1 MEVRLCDSCKLVL
14 ERRKNRGLCV
24 GGARVTMSALDVQ
37 QHGGHEDA
45 WRTAHHQRRGRGP
58 SLQANNEARS
68 AGVCPVSLFCAAGLA
83 VAIVL
88 YGLAVWSPGT
98 MFSFARSEVFVQ
110 AGTLAS
116 VANALSLIALG
127 IRGAI
132 AALPRASSWKR
143 PKACATVPFAALLI
157 ACALAWCA
165 SFALENT
172 QADVWFTLALFVASC
187 LSGICLAVAFVFW
200 LERLKDLPARQVHI
214 ALVSAAALSAVLN
227 LPSGIAPEPVLRGLV
242 VALFAAQAALALA
255 ASQAPGPFAR
265 KRKDRHASAAA
276 AAALNPQACP
286 TTVAATS
293 NEENRAQ
300 EALET
305 PASTPTPASEPQP
318 SPDLRGA
325 LGDLAAVLAAA
336 VVLTFVAPLVNTV
349 LMVDVLELPTRFI
362 MSAAMNLATAALL
375 AVVWLVC
382 KRTPSVLAVLLGFTA
397 VLFVSILVTPALGP
411 GANLVALA
419 LGSAGFFLVIYLVME
434 AGVTTAQERHLAIE
448 ATYGTVAGIVMLAR
462 VLADMLSANLLNAD
476 IAGESKM
483 LVATFLLVYLL
494 TCAGFALYNA
504 LTRRKRRIAPEGAS
518 APDAQNPTAAET
530 PAVQQGPDRSP
541 AELVSDAH
549 NLSQREREVL
559 VLIMRGRNVPAI
571 AEELV
576 LSRNTVQTHVRHIY
590 EQLGI
595 HSRQELVAYVEGFSS
610 QSSNA

>member
-1 MEVRLCDSCKLVL
+1 M
-14 ERRKNRGLCV
+14 
-24 GGARVTMSALDVQ
+24 
-37 QHGGHEDA
+37 
-45 WRTAHHQRRGRGP
+45 
-58 SLQANNEARS
+58 
-68 AGVCPVSLFCAAGLA
+68 
-83 VAIVL
+83 
-88 YGLAVWSPGT
+88 
-98 MFSFARSEVFVQ
+98 
-110 AGTLAS
+110 
-116 VANALSLIALG
+116 
-127 IRGAI
+127 
-132 AALPRASSWKR
+132 
-143 PKACATVPFAALLI
+143 
-157 ACALAWCA
+157 
-165 SFALENT
+165 
-172 QADVWFTLALFVASC
+172 
-187 LSGICLAVAFVFW
+187 
-200 LERLKDLPARQVHI
+200 
-214 ALVSAAALSAVLN
+214 
-227 LPSGIAPEPVLRGLV
+227 
-242 VALFAAQAALALA
+242 LA
-255 ASQAPGPFAR
+255 ASQVPSPFAR
-265 KRKDRHASAAA
+265 KRKDHRASAAA

-286 TTVAATS
+286 TTVAAIPNGETP
-293 NEENRAQ
+293 AQ
-300 EALET
+300 EAPEV
-305 PASTPTPASEPQP
+305 PASTPSDTAQP

-362 MSAAMNLATAALL
+362 MSATMNLATAALL

-397 VLFVSILVTPALGP
+397 LLFAAVLAASALGP
-411 GANLVALA
+411 GAHLVALA

-448 ATYGTVAGIVMLAR
+448 ATYGAVAGIVMLAR

-494 TCAGFALYNA
+494 TCAAFALYNA
-504 LTRRKRRIAPEGAS
+504 LTRHKRRVAPEGATT
-518 APDAQNPTAAET
+518 PEAQNPVTAET
-530 PAVQQGPDRSP
+530 SAAQQGPDKSP

-590 EQLGI
+590 EQLGV

-610 QSSNA
+610 QSSNT

>member
-1 MEVRLCDSCKLVL
+1 M
-14 ERRKNRGLCV
+14 
-24 GGARVTMSALDVQ
+24 
-37 QHGGHEDA
+37 
-45 WRTAHHQRRGRGP
+45 
-58 SLQANNEARS
+58 QANNEARS

-98 MFSFARSEVFVQ
+98 IFSFARSEVFVR

-116 VANALSLIALG
+116 VANALGLIVLG

-132 AALPRASSWKR
+132 AALPRASSRKR
-143 PKACATVPFAALLI
+143 ATACATVPFAALLI
-157 ACALAWCA
+157 ACALTWCV

-200 LERLKDLPARQVHI
+200 LERLKDLPTQQVHI

-227 LPSGIAPEPVLRGLV
+227 LPSGLAPEPVLRGLV

-255 ASQAPGPFAR
+255 ASQAPSSFAR
-265 KRKDRHASAAA
+265 KRKDHHAGAAA

-305 PASTPTPASEPQP
+305 PASASEPQP

-349 LMVDVLELPTRFI
+349 LMVDVLELPARFI
-362 MSAAMNLATAALL
+362 MSATMNLATAALL

-411 GANLVALA
+411 GAHLMALA

-494 TCAGFALYNA
+494 TCAAFALYNA
-504 LTRRKRRIAPEGAS
+504 LARHKRRIAPEGVTT
-518 APDAQNPTAAET
+518 PEAQNPTAVET
-530 PAVQQGPDRSP
+530 SAAQQGPDKSP

-590 EQLGI
+590 EQLGV

-610 QSSNA
+610 QSSNI

>member
-1 MEVRLCDSCKLVL
+1 M
-14 ERRKNRGLCV
+14 
-24 GGARVTMSALDVQ
+24 
-37 QHGGHEDA
+37 
-45 WRTAHHQRRGRGP
+45 
-58 SLQANNEARS
+58 QANNEARP
-68 AGVCPVSLFCAAGLA
+68 AGACPVSLFCAAGLA

-110 AGTLAS
+110 AGALAS

-132 AALPRASSWKR
+132 AALPHASSRKSA
-143 PKACATVPFAALLI
+143 KVCATVPFAALLI
-157 ACALAWCA
+157 ACALSWCA

-172 QADVWFTLALFVASC
+172 QVDAWFALALFVASC

-200 LERLKDLPARQVHI
+200 LERLKDLPTRQVHI

-227 LPSGIAPEPVLRGLV
+227 LPSGLVPEPVLRGLV

-255 ASQAPGPFAR
+255 ASQAPSLFVR
-265 KRKDRHASAAA
+265 KRKNRHASAAA

-286 TTVAATS
+286 TAVAAIP
-293 NEENRAQ
+293 NGEAPVQ
-300 EALET
+300 EAPE
-305 PASTPTPASEPQP
+305 APTPASEPQP

-362 MSAAMNLATAALL
+362 MSATMNLATAALL

-411 GANLVALA
+411 GAHLVALA

-494 TCAGFALYNA
+494 TCAAFALYNA
-504 LTRRKRRIAPEGAS
+504 LTRRKRRVAPEEAIAPE
-518 APDAQNPTAAET
+518 AQTPVTAET
-530 PAVQQGPDRSP
+530 PAAQQGPDKSP

-590 EQLGI
+590 EQLGV